1 MRRALLFLVAL
12 LATGIVPATVLAPA
26 VPNSAQVIAGF
37 TGTAD
42 SSHCLSGAGTLVS
55 CSGGAGGVTTTGS
68 PASGNLSA
76 FSGATSITNTDL
88 TGDCTTSG
96 TVAINCTKTGGVLF
110 GALATLNT
118 ATPATGGTGLTSYT
132 TGDLIVATGA
142 TTLALLAD
150 DTAGKYLRAGGAGA
164 APAYASIA
172 ASEVTAGA
180 FAGAAA
186 GSMTGAFTASG
197 LIPSG
202 SACTNNRINIPA
214 VNTMGICA
222 NGVQVWK
229 ATSTVATL
237 GAPQIQAG
245 TKFTAV
251 GTGCTIATTTGSAAS
266 AGTFTLATGPCSV
279 VTVTI
284 NGATGATA
292 PLGWLC
298 PAWDQTT
305 KTVLIGGNSS
315 SNTTTAVFTIPAG
328 AGTTDVIAFGPCV
341 GI

>member
-142 TTLALLAD
+142 TTLASLPDIASGQPLVS
-150 DTAGKYLRAGGAGA
+150 AGVGV
-164 APAYASIA
+164 APAYGSVLSTALTAPGYIA
-172 ASEVTAGA
+172 NGSAATGNRLNLPATNTIGLTAG
-180 FAGAAA
+180 
-186 GSMTGAFTASG
+186 
-197 LIPSG
+197 
-202 SACTNNRINIPA
+202 
-214 VNTMGICA
+214 
-222 NGVQVWK
+222 GVQVWK
-229 ATSTVATL
+229 STSTVTTL
-237 GAPQIQAG
+237 GAAQVQAG
-245 TKFTAV
+245 TKFTAA
-251 GTGCTIATTTGSAAS
+251 GTGCTITTTTGSAAS
-266 AGTFTLATGPCSV
+266 SGTFTLAAGPCAS